1 MHMYQMGKLVMVV
14 AGLCILMSSYAQDE
28 RVHPY
33 MQAVSDQFKMEE
45 GYEIQMDYI
54 REDIMQESSS
64 EGDGS
69 IWMKGLM
76 YKMIVDEYI
85 VYFDGVKLYSQNT
98 DNEEVYVSTP
108 DPEEPGYLQSVPIR
122 AIKAYQQDFKYQLMG
137 ESNFMGKQRIEIQL
151 YPLDLTGPYSML
163 KLYIHPSTMK
173 LEAFVLK
180 HKEGINYTMI
190 LTSTE
195 GNQALDNSDFTFD
208 QQAYPDTEIIE
219 LLD

>member
-1 MHMYQMGKLVMVV
+1 MIV
-14 AGLCILMSSYAQDE
+14 AGLSILVTVNAQDD

-33 MQAVSDQFKMEE
+33 MQAVSEQFKMEE

-54 REDIMQESSS
+54 REDIMQESTG
-64 EGDGS
+64 EGDGT

-76 YKMIVDEYI
+76 YKMIVDDYI
-85 VYFDGVKLYSQNT
+85 VYFNGAKLYSQNT
-98 DNEEVYVSTP
+98 DTEEVYVSTP
-108 DPEEPGYLQSVPIR
+108 DPEDPGYLQSVPIR
-122 AIKAYQQDFKYQLMG
+122 AIKAYQQDFKYQFMG
-137 ESNFMGKQRIEIQL
+137 EKNFMGKQRIEIQL

-163 KLYIHPSTMK
+163 KLYIQPSTMK

-190 LTSTE
+190 LTSVE
-195 GNQALDNSDFTFD
+195 GKQKLDDSTFTFD

>member
-1 MHMYQMGKLVMVV
+1 MIV
-14 AGLCILMSSYAQDE
+14 AGLSILVTVNAQDD

-33 MQAVSDQFKMEE
+33 MQAVSEQFNMEE

-54 REDIMQESSS
+54 REDIMQESTG
-64 EGDGS
+64 EGDGT

-76 YKMIVDEYI
+76 YKMIVDDYI
-85 VYFDGVKLYSQNT
+85 VYFNGAKLYSQNT
-98 DNEEVYVSTP
+98 DTEEVYVSTP
-108 DPEEPGYLQSVPIR
+108 DPEDPGYLQSVPIR
-122 AIKAYQQDFKYQLMG
+122 AIKAYQQDFKYQFMG
-137 ESNFMGKQRIEIQL
+137 EKNFMGKQRIEIQL

-163 KLYIHPSTMK
+163 KLYIQPSTMK

-190 LTSTE
+190 LTSVE
-195 GNQALDNSDFTFD
+195 GKQKLDDSTFTFD

>member
-1 MHMYQMGKLVMVV
+1 MIV
-14 AGLCILMSSYAQDE
+14 AGLSILVTVNAQDD

-33 MQAVSDQFKMEE
+33 MQAVSEQFKMEE

-54 REDIMQESSS
+54 REDIMQESTG
-64 EGDGS
+64 EGDGT

-76 YKMIVDEYI
+76 YKMIVDDYI
-85 VYFDGVKLYSQNT
+85 VYFNGAKLYSQNT
-98 DNEEVYVSTP
+98 DTEEVYVSTP
-108 DPEEPGYLQSVPIR
+108 DPEDPGYLQSVPIR
-122 AIKAYQQDFKYQLMG
+122 AIKAYQQDFKYQFMG
-137 ESNFMGKQRIEIQL
+137 EKNFMGKQRIEIQL

-163 KLYIHPSTMK
+163 KLYIQPSTMK

-190 LTSTE
+190 LTSVE
-195 GNQALDNSDFTFD
+195 GKQKLDDSTFTFD

-219 LLD
+219 LLE

>member
-1 MHMYQMGKLVMVV
+1 MYQRAKVVLTIAGICMMTMV
-14 AGLCILMSSYAQDE
+14 SAQDE

-33 MQAVSDQFKMEE
+33 MKAVSDQFKPDE
-45 GYEIQMDYI
+45 GYEIQVDYI
-54 REDIMQESSS
+54 REDIMQESSN
-64 EGDGS
+64 EGDAT
-69 IWMKGLM
+69 ILMKGLK
-76 YKMIVDEYI
+76 YKMVADEYI
-85 VYFDGVKLYSQNT
+85 VYFDGVKLYSQNN

-108 DPEEPGYLQSVPIR
+108 DPEDPGYLQSVPIR
-122 AIKAYQQDFKYQLMG
+122 AIKAYQQDFKYQYMG
-137 ESNFMGKQRIEIQL
+137 ERNFRGKQRVEIQL

-163 KLYIHPSTMK
+163 KLYIQPTSMK

-190 LTSTE
+190 LTSIK
-195 GNQALDNSDFTFD
+195 GNQKLDDDMFSFD

>member
-1 MHMYQMGKLVMVV
+1 MYQTGKLVMIV
-14 AGLCILMSSYAQDE
+14 AGLCILVTVYAQDD

-33 MQAVSDQFKMEE
+33 MQAVSEQFKMEE

-54 REDIMQESSS
+54 REDIMQESTS
-64 EGDGS
+64 EGDGT

-76 YKMIVDEYI
+76 YKMIVDDYI
-85 VYFDGVKLYSQNT
+85 VYFNGAKLYSQNT
-98 DNEEVYVSTP
+98 GTEEVYVSTP
-108 DPEEPGYLQSVPIR
+108 DPEDPGYLQSVPIR
-122 AIKAYQQDFKYQLMG
+122 AIKAYQQDFKYQFMG
-137 ESNFMGKQRIEIQL
+137 EKNFMGKQRVEIQL
-151 YPLDLTGPYSML
+151 YPLDLTGPYSLL
-163 KLYIHPSTMK
+163 KLYIQASTMK

-190 LTSTE
+190 LTSVE
-195 GNQALDNSDFTFD
+195 GKQKLDDSFFTFD

>member
-1 MHMYQMGKLVMVV
+1 MIV
-14 AGLCILMSSYAQDE
+14 AGLSILGTVNAQDD

-33 MQAVSDQFKMEE
+33 MQAVSEQFKMEE

-54 REDIMQESSS
+54 REDIMQESTG
-64 EGDGS
+64 EGDGT

-76 YKMIVDEYI
+76 YKMIVDDYI
-85 VYFDGVKLYSQNT
+85 VYFNGAKLYSQNT
-98 DNEEVYVSTP
+98 DTEEVYVSTP
-108 DPEEPGYLQSVPIR
+108 DPEDPGYLQSVPIR
-122 AIKAYQQDFKYQLMG
+122 AIKAYQQDFKYQFMG
-137 ESNFMGKQRIEIQL
+137 EKNFMGKQRIEIQL

-163 KLYIHPSTMK
+163 KLYIQPSTMK

-190 LTSTE
+190 LTSVE
-195 GNQALDNSDFTFD
+195 GKQKLDDSTFTFD

>member
-1 MHMYQMGKLVMVV
+1 MGKLVMVI
-14 AGLCILMSSYAQDE
+14 AGFCILETVYAQDE

-33 MQAVSDQFKMEE
+33 MQAVSEQFKMEE

-54 REDIMQESSS
+54 REDIMQESTS
-64 EGDGS
+64 EGDGT

-98 DNEEVYVSTP
+98 GTEEVYVSTP
-108 DPEEPGYLQSVPIR
+108 DPEDPGYLQSVPIR
-122 AIKAYQQDFKYQLMG
+122 AIKAYQQDFKYQFMG
-137 ESNFMGKQRIEIQL
+137 ESNFMGKQRVEIQL

-190 LTSTE
+190 LTSVE
-195 GNQALDNSDFTFD
+195 DKQKLEDSSFTFD

>member
-1 MHMYQMGKLVMVV
+1 MVV
-14 AGLCILMSSYAQDE
+14 AGLCILMTLYAQDD

-33 MQAVSDQFKMEE
+33 MQAVSEQFKMEE

-64 EGDGS
+64 EGDGT

-76 YKMIVDEYI
+76 YKMIVNEYI

-108 DPEEPGYLQSVPIR
+108 DPEAPGYLQSVPIR
-122 AIKAYQQDFKYQLMG
+122 AIKAYQQDFKYQFIG
-137 ESNFMGKQRIEIQL
+137 ERNFMGKQRVEIQL

-190 LTSTE
+190 LTSVK
-195 GNQALDNSDFTFD
+195 GKQKLDDSTFTFD